1 MKPFHMP
8 DSRFQIG
15 VAGLALAAMWLV
27 GCALLGGKPAAPT
40 VPVVMVPEMER
51 IPGFDGG
58 APCKPDE
65 FAADTAKATAEWAT
79 QRRATARL
87 LTADKAREL
96 SRWAEKQMEG
106 YKRVPPLDKLVFQPK
121 AVHKDA
127 KRLVLEG
134 TVDTLPTHS
143 KLVTRWLKVYL
154 LFDQGKQTLIQV
166 AVTIRG
172 ELLE

>member
-1 MKPFHMP
+1 MEPFRIPH
-8 DSRFQIG
+8 SRFQI
-15 VAGLALAAMWLV
+15 AGAALAAAAVWLG
-27 GCALLGGKPAAPT
+27 GCALLGGRPPAPT
-40 VPVVMVPEMER
+40 VPVAMVPEMEP

-58 APCKPDE
+58 EACKPEE
-65 FAADTAKATAEWAT
+65 FAADAAKAVAEWAA
-79 QRRATARL
+79 QRRAIARL
-87 LTADKAREL
+87 LTAAKVREL
-96 SRWAEKQMEG
+96 SGWAKKQMEG

-127 KRLVLEG
+127 KRLVLEA

-154 LFDQGKQTLIQV
+154 LFDQGKQALVQV

-172 ELLE
+172 ELQE

>member
-1 MKPFHMP
+1 MKPLQMP
-8 DSRFQIG
+8 GYRFQIA
-15 VAGLALAAMWLV
+15 VVGLAVAALWLG
-27 GCALLGGKPAAPT
+27 GCGPLGGKPPEPS
-40 VPVVMVPEMER
+40 VPVAMVPEMEP

-58 APCKPDE
+58 EPCKPDD
-65 FAADTAKATAEWAT
+65 FAADTAKAVAEWAT
-79 QRRATARL
+79 QRRAIARL
-87 LTADKAREL
+87 LTAAKAREL
-96 SRWAEKQMEG
+96 SRWAKKQMEG

-127 KRLVLEG
+127 KRLVLEA

-143 KLVTRWLKVYL
+143 HLVTRWLKVYL
-154 LFDQGKQTLIQV
+154 LFDQDKQALAKV